1 MIIPLLALTSA
12 ALFCRAAIYVLAV
25 EHVARG
31 ELDDRAALTEWKPA
45 YRRGAAMQ
53 ATIALVATGFGAI
66 AWWRT
71 GNSWYGIGA
80 ILALLPWPWTLL
92 FINPTNDRLLV
103 MPIEAAGSESRR
115 LLERWGRL
123 HAVRMLLG
131 ACATV
136 AFLVAMLP

>member
-1 MIIPLLALTSA
+1 MIIPLFALTSA
-12 ALFCRAAIYVLAV
+12 ALFCGAAIYVLAV

-53 ATIALVATGFGAI
+53 ATIALVATGLGAI

-71 GNSWYGIGA
+71 GNSWYGVGA

-92 FINPTNDRLLV
+92 FINPTNDKLFV

-136 AFLVAMLP
+136 AFLVALLP